1 MSSAMSSSAAAAPVA
16 SRVSAPASRT
26 ALSMLAR
33 TERSSLSS
41 LPQRPLVFSTGCRG
55 LDAVLRG
62 GVPVQGL
69 TEICGQ
75 AGAGKTQLCMQLL
88 LSVQLPVAEGGLDGG
103 AIYLCC
109 EGMFPVTRLQELA
122 RCYAGGGRCPDQN
135 QNQNQ
140 NQHQNGPA
148 SSAAPPGLS
157 RVLVEQIEDCEHLW
171 DVLTVT
177 VPLELRRGRVKL
189 VIIDSI
195 AAVCRGE
202 FSNSIQGLTDRAD
215 VLLSLAAYMKRLSER
230 YGCAFVVVN
239 QVSAVFERGTRAA
252 TSMAKSFLPNGQE
265 PHPSHVTSSPD
276 TALAVLGALDVMNV
290 PPPKVRPA
298 LGISWSTCVNTR
310 LLLTRGE
317 QGENVDGHLRRRE
330 MRVLLSS
337 RLACG
342 GRCHY
347 TVTKG
352 GVRMVDD
359 EVAELDANGLL
370 STRAA
375 AATAKQQAL

>member
-1 MSSAMSSSAAAAPVA
+1 
-16 SRVSAPASRT
+16 
-26 ALSMLAR
+26 
-33 TERSSLSS
+33 
-41 LPQRPLVFSTGCRG
+41 
-55 LDAVLRG
+55 
-62 GVPVQGL
+62 VQGL

-88 LSVQLPVAEGGLDGG
+88 LSAQRPVADGGLGAG

-122 RCYAGGGRCPDQN
+122 RCRAGGGGGSGLKQQN
-135 QNQNQ
+135 QNQQ
-140 NQHQNGPA
+140 RNGPG
-148 SSAAPPGLS
+148 SAPAAPGLS

-189 VIIDSI
+189 VIVDSI

-202 FSNSIQGLTDRAD
+202 FSNSISGLTDRAD

-239 QVSAVFERGTRAA
+239 QVSAVFQRGTKAA
-252 TSMAKSFLPNGQE
+252 ASMAQSFLPNGQE
-265 PHPSHVTSSPD
+265 PQPSRVVPSPSSLSPSPP
-276 TALAVLGALDVMNV
+276 TVSAVLGALDVVNI

-298 LGISWSTCVNTR
+298 LGVTWSTCVNTR
-310 LLLTRGE
+310 LMLTRGE

-337 RLACG
+337 RVACG

-347 TVTKG
+347 TVAKG
-352 GVRMVDD
+352 GVRMVED
-359 EVAELDANGLL
+359 EISALAANGLL
-370 STRAA
+370 SAA
-375 AATAKQQAL
+375 AVTLAPALWAGPSQQQAL